1 MRAQLLPSLKKA
13 GLISSLLAN
22 YRQISNL
29 LAVSKVLERL
39 VLAQLQPHLLSSAN
53 FSQFQSACRKRHS
66 IETALLK
73 SGVFMAS
80 DDKQVTVLIG
90 LNLSAAFDTVNHR
103 LFLDR
108 LHHEFGVTEMPL
120 CCLSLRQWYL
130 QNILQLICVLDRSQP
145 ASSR

>member
-108 LHHEFGVTEMPL
+108 LTM
-120 CCLSLRQWYL
+120 SLE
-130 QNILQLICVLDRSQP
+130 
-145 ASSR
+145 